1 MPGSNNINHVVLTGR
16 LTNEPDLRTLPSG
29 SSVCHLRVAVNA
41 RRRNQATGDW
51 EQKPNYF
58 NVLVFDGT
66 GENVAKYMH
75 KGRAVAI
82 DGRLDWREWETPEGR
97 NAQTV
102 SVIAKTVQ
110 FLDSP
115 PSSPNGGPHNG
126 AGAGT
131 LQSIAGGEEEGLD
144 IEDQDAIAAAAAAG

>member
-1 MPGSNNINHVVLTGR
+1 MPASSNINHVVLTGR
-16 LTNEPDLRTLPSG
+16 LTSEPDLRILPSG

-41 RRRNQATGDW
+41 RRRNPATRDW

-82 DGRLDWREWETPEGR
+82 DGRLDWREWETPDGH
-97 NAQTV
+97 NAQAV
-102 SVIAKTVQ
+102 SVIARTVQ

-115 PSSPNGGPHNG
+115 TSNSNSGTHNG
-126 AGAGT
+126 AGA
-131 LQSIAGGEEEGLD
+131 LQSIAGGEEEALD